1 MISGDCMAIDS
12 QTQRTLHTM
21 IPEAISGSVC
31 ARCSGHAVR
40 HCGDRGQHCCEHV
53 GVDVVNILVAVFCS
67 IMSYFRTPS
76 DAGGR

>member
-1 MISGDCMAIDS
+1 VG
-12 QTQRTLHTM
+12 
-21 IPEAISGSVC
+21 VC
-31 ARCSGHAVR
+31 ALDVVAMHIVR